1 MEKEKVLEKLKQINY
16 PGFNRDIVSFGMVKD
31 ITVDNDIVTLD
42 LSISSQNEEKKQ
54 EVIKSVKE
62 KLSNHFT
69 KVEVILK
76 ADSNTASSPKQ
87 PLAPTPILD
96 NVKHVI
102 AIASGKGGVG
112 KSTIATNLACALSK
126 KGKKIGLL
134 DLDIYGPSLPIL
146 LGVNEQPKMTED
158 NKLIP
163 IKKLD

>member
-1 MEKEKVLEKLKQINY
+1 MEKDKVLEKLKQINY

-31 ITVDNDIVTLD
+31 ITVDNDVVKLE

-62 KLSNHFT
+62 KLSNDFT
-69 KVEVILK
+69 KVEISLK
-76 ADSNTASSPKQ
+76 TDVSATSSPQQPSSPK
-87 PLAPTPILD
+87 PILD

-126 KGKKIGLL
+126 KGVKLVFLIL
-134 DLDIYGPSLPIL
+134 IYMDRLCQSF
-146 LGVNEQPKMTED
+146 
-158 NKLIP
+158 
-163 IKKLD
+163 

>member
-62 KLSNHFT
+62 KLSKYFT
-69 KVEVILK
+69 KVEVVLK
-76 ADSNTASSPKQ
+76 ADANTASSPKQ
-87 PLAPTPILD
+87 SLAPTPILD

-126 KGKKIGLL
+126 KGGKIGLL

-146 LGVNEQPKMTED
+146 LGVNEHH
-158 NKLIP
+158 L
-163 IKKLD
+163 